1 MLAVGPPQEF
11 IMRSLSSVQVKYTR
25 ALETLARVRKI
36 NRSIQQINIAM
47 EGGKQVN
54 VAGEA

>member
-11 IMRSLSSVQVKYTR
+11 IKHGLPSVQRRYTR
-25 ALETLARVRKI
+25 ALEALARVRKI

-54 VAGEA
+54 VAREG

>member
-11 IMRSLSSVQVKYTR
+11 IKRRLSAVQSRYLRAVK
-25 ALETLARVRKI
+25 TLARVRKI
-36 NRSIQQINIAM
+36 NRFIQQINIAM
-47 EGGKQVN
+47 DGGKQVN